1 MQAPPRVRDPRVD
14 DGQPVAVFNQIPVC
28 VRVFDPVDPWR
39 DITCKHGS
47 ELPAPSRNTHRIGAG
62 QGSRECEP
70 PTAPLWHR
78 ATFGRRYRVPYGR
91 RD

>member
-1 MQAPPRVRDPRVD
+1 MQAPPRARDRRVD
-14 DGQPVAVFNQIPVC
+14 DGQPVAASTRYQFVCASSTRWIPGATS
-28 VRVFDPVDPWR
+28 RVSS
-39 DITCKHGS
+39 GS

-78 ATFGRRYRVPYGR
+78 ATFGRRYRVPNGR